1 MNLRKGFARLV
12 AAMALFAIVTS
23 IGLISGSTT
32 NAQQPPYLAYGVGL
46 TSGDVVAASIN
57 GVDCGSATADAN
69 GEWVLAIDGATCN
82 ASTGDTID
90 FTLNGEAVTET
101 ASYASAGTPVSDGY
115 PAATG
120 IPMTVADTT
129 DPVVTAPADTAVE
142 VAAEGDLATVD
153 LSDASA
159 TDDVDG
165 DLTVTNDAQEAG
177 FPVGTT
183 TVTFT
188 ATDAAGNVGTAT
200 TDVTVTVIDTT
211 APVVTAPADLSIEV
225 GEGADDVPKINAA
238 ITAFLDGVVAT
249 DDVDGDIAVTN
260 DAPDVFSVGDTSVT
274 FTATDAAGNV
284 GTATTVVTVT
294 APAADMGDAPAP
306 ADTGSA
312 GLVAEGSTNLWFV
325 MALGALALAT
335 LAGGRV
341 VTGRELR

>member
-23 IGLISGSTT
+23 IGLVSGSTT

-57 GVDCGSATADAN
+57 TVDCGSTTADAN
-69 GEWVLAIDGATCN
+69 GEWVLSIDGATCN
-82 ASTGDTID
+82 ASSGDTID

-120 IPMTVADTT
+120 IPMTVAD
-129 DPVVTAPADTAVE
+129 AD
-142 VAAEGDLATVD
+142 
-153 LSDASA
+153 
-159 TDDVDG
+159 
-165 DLTVTNDAQEAG
+165 
-177 FPVGTT
+177 
-183 TVTFT
+183 
-188 ATDAAGNVGTAT
+188 
-200 TDVTVTVIDTT
+200 
-211 APVVTAPADLSIEV
+211 
-225 GEGADDVPKINAA
+225 
-238 ITAFLDGVVAT
+238 
-249 DDVDGDIAVTN
+249 
-260 DAPDVFSVGDTSVT
+260 
-274 FTATDAAGNV
+274 
-284 GTATTVVTVT
+284 
-294 APAADMGDAPAP
+294 APAADDGDAAPAP

-312 GLVAEGSTNLWFV
+312 GLVAEGSTSLWFA

>member
-46 TSGDVVAASIN
+46 TSGDVVAASVN
-57 GVDCGSATADAN
+57 DVDCGSATADAN
-69 GEWVLAIDGATCN
+69 GEWVLSIDGDTCN

-120 IPMTVADTT
+120 IPMTVA
-129 DPVVTAPADTAVE
+129 AADAGD
-142 VAAEGDLATVD
+142 AAAD
-153 LSDASA
+153 
-159 TDDVDG
+159 DG
-165 DLTVTNDAQEAG
+165 DA
-177 FPVGTT
+177 
-183 TVTFT
+183 
-188 ATDAAGNVGTAT
+188 
-200 TDVTVTVIDTT
+200 
-211 APVVTAPADLSIEV
+211 
-225 GEGADDVPKINAA
+225 ADDGA
-238 ITAFLDGVVAT
+238 L
-249 DDVDGDIAVTN
+249 
-260 DAPDVFSVGDTSVT
+260 
-274 FTATDAAGNV
+274 
-284 GTATTVVTVT
+284 
-294 APAADMGDAPAP
+294 AP

-312 GLVAEGSTNLWFV
+312 GLVAEGSTSLWFV

>member
-82 ASTGDTID
+82 ASTDDTIN

-101 ASYASAGTPVSDGY
+101 ASYVSAGTPVSDGY

-120 IPMTVADTT
+120 IPMTV
-129 DPVVTAPADTAVE
+129 
-142 VAAEGDLATVD
+142 GM
-153 LSDASA
+153 
-159 TDDVDG
+159 
-165 DLTVTNDAQEAG
+165 
-177 FPVGTT
+177 
-183 TVTFT
+183 
-188 ATDAAGNVGTAT
+188 
-200 TDVTVTVIDTT
+200 
-211 APVVTAPADLSIEV
+211 
-225 GEGADDVPKINAA
+225 
-238 ITAFLDGVVAT
+238 
-249 DDVDGDIAVTN
+249 
-260 DAPDVFSVGDTSVT
+260 
-274 FTATDAAGNV
+274 
-284 GTATTVVTVT
+284 
-294 APAADMGDAPAP
+294 ADMGDAAADDGDAAPGP

-312 GLVAEGSTNLWFV
+312 GLVAEGSTSLWFV
-325 MALGALALAT
+325 MALGALALTT

-341 VTGRELR
+341 VTGREQR